1 MNIRL
6 QIALVLLG
14 CLALPGS
21 WARDTQTVPV
31 SRLNELALAVLDEHV
46 VMQFDLAQI
55 ALSELAA
62 VYENEAMRARQD
74 ARAKKPGLW
83 RWAAAVQNLA
93 TDYRILAESIT
104 MTTSIE
110 ISIGPENSLFLT
122 IDKRL
127 VAISSPRMNEQAA
140 FEQNIITQ
148 FCALNRCEDLLA
160 VPVAVAAAPVIDHR
174 GGNTRWSFSQ
184 NSGPVCASTDGLQF
198 QFNSMENLGRK
209 RQVCTRTVTELDA
222 LATAIAGE
230 VADGARVDWN
240 RLAIHSLADGDEQVT
255 INGVGH
261 YVRLPLPVLAER
273 GELLE
278 LVRPWLAAKVRGA
291 PYTFVV
297 LHAGRLLGP
306 PGYPLE

>member
-6 QIALVLLG
+6 QFTVVLLG
-14 CLALPGS
+14 CLALAS
-21 WARDTQTVPV
+21 TLARDAWSVPV
-31 SRLNELALAVLDEHV
+31 SRLNELALAIVDEHV
-46 VMQFDLAQI
+46 VMHTDLAQI
-55 ALSELAA
+55 ALNELAA
-62 VYENEAMRARQD
+62 TYEDEATRARQD
-74 ARAKKPGLW
+74 ARANKPGLW

-93 TDYRILAESIT
+93 TEYRTLAGSIT
-104 MTTSIE
+104 MSTPID
-110 ISIGPENSLFLT
+110 IGIGPENSLFLT
-122 IDKRL
+122 IDGRL
-127 VAISSPRMNEQAA
+127 VAVSSPRMNEQAA
-140 FEQNIITQ
+140 FERKIITQ

-160 VPVAVAAAPVIDHR
+160 APMAAAAAPDIDHHN
-174 GGNTRWSFSQ
+174 GNTRWSFSQ
-184 NSGPVCASTDGLQF
+184 NTGPVCASTDGLQF
-198 QFNSMENLGRK
+198 QFTSMENLGRK
-209 RQVCTRTVTELDA
+209 RQVCALTVAELDA

-230 VADGARVDWN
+230 VTDGARVDWN

-261 YVRLPLPVLAER
+261 YVRLPLPILAER
-273 GELLE
+273 RELLE